1 MLRVL
6 SIQRFICNF
15 NSLLSFGTNRLL
27 FSDNAISMFVHSSR
41 IRKQIEYLESIGV
54 DVQPLHRTAKIT
66 HKDLLDPENVF
77 ELDQFISVLDFAIRE
92 TGDSF
97 YGLRMGKEAHIAG
110 TIGMMC
116 ASCKNLK
123 EAFIQG
129 CKYFNV
135 QGDFASTEF
144 IEDRMYP
151 RIRYTIAPAWILK
164 SPETARHDV
173 ETMFSFL
180 VTIMQVNSNHALL
193 PYRIML
199 TSKNPGDIKIYRDAL
214 GLVPVFEQ
222 EENEIVFRSK
232 DLLIPMKAFNPE
244 TFEILRSHLEA
255 QMKRF
260 SGETRVSEKVRNI
273 LLSSLRYRFPNIE
286 TVASRL
292 NVTPRTLQRQLSN
305 EQTNFKT
312 LLQTTLFDL
321 ARQMLKQ
328 KELSISEIAY
338 MLGYSDLGNFSR
350 SFKRYTGCSPLEYR
364 NK

>member
-1 MLRVL
+1 
-6 SIQRFICNF
+6 
-15 NSLLSFGTNRLL
+15 
-27 FSDNAISMFVHSSR
+27 MFVHSSR
-41 IRKQIEYLESIGV
+41 IRKQIEYLETRGV
-54 DVQPLHRTAKIT
+54 DVKPLHRITTIT
-66 HKDLLDPENVF
+66 HEDLLDPENVF
-77 ELDQFISVLDFAIRE
+77 ELDQFISVLDFAIKE

-97 YGLRMGKEAHIAG
+97 YGLRMGKEPHIAG
-110 TIGMMC
+110 TVGMMC

-144 IEDRMYP
+144 IDDKLYP
-151 RIRYTIAPAWILK
+151 RIRYTIAPAWTLK
-164 SPETARHDV
+164 SPVTARHDV

-180 VTIMQVNSNHALL
+180 VTIMQVNSNHTLL
-193 PYRIML
+193 PYRILL
-199 TSKNPGDIKIYRDAL
+199 TSKEPDILTAYIDAL
-214 GLVPVFEQ
+214 GLVPDFEQ

-244 TFEILRSHLEA
+244 TFELLRSHIEA
-255 QMKRF
+255 QLKRF

-273 LLSSLRYRFPNIE
+273 LLSSLRYRFPDIE

-292 NVTPRTLQRQLSN
+292 NMTSRTLQRQLSN

-321 ARQMLKQ
+321 AKQMLRQ
-328 KELSISEIAY
+328 KELTISEISY

-350 SFKRYTGCSPLEYR
+350 SFKRYNGCSPQEYR
-364 NK
+364 TNNFT